1 MKNAKFWLI
10 QVAMLAIV
18 GLVFG
23 SPVIAESGQGIAMK
37 NEHAENQDKAND
49 NAGFNV
55 YEPEPI
61 VCDEGYTLND
71 EGACVEDVV
80 ECIPVTPVWGSP
92 CSSICQLDNADP
104 PQGFPFC
111 A

>member
-23 SPVIAESGQGIAMK
+23 SPVIAEPGQGVAMK
-37 NEHAENQDKAND
+37 NEHAENQDKANY
-49 NAGFNV
+49 NAGFYENV
-55 YEPEPI
+55 PEPI

-80 ECIPVTPVWGSP
+80 ECIPVAPGFGSP
-92 CSSICQLDNADP
+92 CSSICLADSGVLP
-104 PQGFPFC
+104 VGFPNC
-111 A
+111 Q